1 MAEFLTVTVLT
12 IGTVFLVLGSI
23 GLVRL
28 PDVLCRMHATT
39 KSTTFGACGL
49 LVAVFLHAGWSPA
62 GLKAVLA
69 IGFLLLTA
77 PVGAH
82 MIARAAYRG
91 RVPLAD
97 RTIVDELRPVYETHG
112 VWRPGE
118 EPRGEVIYRPE
129 DLG

>member
-1 MAEFLTVTVLT
+1 LREILVLT
-12 IGTVFLVLGSI
+12 FLAIGTFFLLLGSW

-28 PDVLCRMHATT
+28 PDVLCRLHATT

-49 LVAVFLHAGWSPA
+49 LLAAALDAGWAEVGFKSLLA
-62 GLKAVLA
+62 AV
-69 IGFLLLTA
+69 FLLLTA

-97 RTIVDELRPVYETHG
+97 RTTIDELKPIYETLG
-112 VWRPGE
+112 FWSEGQ
-118 EPRGEVIYRPE
+118 RGPTEVIYRSE
-129 DLG
+129 DLE

>member
-1 MAEFLTVTVLT
+1 MVAALGVGTLFLL
-12 IGTVFLVLGSI
+12 LGSY

-49 LVAVFLHAGWSPA
+49 LVAALVDAGWSA
-62 GLKAVLA
+62 VGLKAFLA
-69 IGFLLLTA
+69 IVFLLLTA

-91 RVPLAD
+91 RVPLAPRIAFD
-97 RTIVDELRPVYETHG
+97 DLKPVYEEHG
-112 VWRPGE
+112 LWPAEGAAK
-118 EPRGEVIYRPE
+118 GEVTYRPE
-129 DLG
+129 DLT

>member
-1 MAEFLTVTVLT
+1 MGELLTVAARAL
-12 IGTVFLVLGSI
+12 GTGFLLLGSV

-28 PDVLCRMHATT
+28 PDVLCRLHATT

-49 LVAVFLHAGWSPA
+49 LLAVLLQAGWSAA
-62 GLKAVLA
+62 GLKALLA

-97 RTIVDELRPVYETHG
+97 RTIVDELKPVYEAHG
-112 VWRPGE
+112 IWRSGE
-118 EPRGEVIYRPE
+118 EPPGEVTYRPE
-129 DLG
+129 DLP

>member
-1 MAEFLTVTVLT
+1 MREVLVVAALGVGTGFL
-12 IGTVFLVLGSI
+12 FLGSV

-49 LVAVFLHAGWSPA
+49 LLAALLHAGWSPA
-62 GLKAVLA
+62 GLKALLA
-69 IGFLLLTA
+69 VVFLLLTA

-91 RVPLAD
+91 RVPLAR
-97 RTIVDELRPVYETHG
+97 RTAFDELKPVYEEHG
-112 VWRPGE
+112 LWRAAKTGE
-118 EPRGEVIYRPE
+118 AEVVYRPE
-129 DLG
+129 DLR

>member
-1 MAEFLTVTVLT
+1 MGELLTVTALA
-12 IGTVFLVLGSI
+12 IGTFFLLLGSV
-23 GLVRL
+23 GLLRL

-49 LVAVFLHAGWSPA
+49 LLAVLFSTGWSA
-62 GLKAVLA
+62 AAFKAVLA

-77 PVGAH
+77 PIGAH

-91 RVPLAD
+91 RVPLD
-97 RTIVDELRPVYETHG
+97 ERTIVDELKPVYEAHG
-112 VWRPGE
+112 IWRPGE
-118 EPRGEVIYRPE
+118 EPVGEVVYRPE

>member
-1 MAEFLTVTVLT
+1 MGEFLTMTALTV
-12 IGTVFLVLGSI
+12 GTVFLLLGSV

-49 LVAVFLHAGWSPA
+49 LLAVLLHAGWSQA

-69 IGFLLLTA
+69 TGFLLLTA

-91 RVPLAD
+91 RVPLAE
-97 RTIVDELRPVYETHG
+97 RTIVDELRPVYEAHG

-118 EPRGEVIYRPE
+118 EPPGEVIYRPE
-129 DLG
+129 DLA

>member
-1 MAEFLTVTVLT
+1 MVAALGVGTFFLL
-12 IGTVFLVLGSI
+12 LGSY

-49 LVAVFLHAGWSPA
+49 LVAAVVDAGFSA
-62 GLKAVLA
+62 VGLKAFLA
-69 IGFLLLTA
+69 IVFLLLTA

-91 RVPLAD
+91 RVPLAR
-97 RTIVDELRPVYETHG
+97 RTAFDELKPVYEEHG
-112 VWRPGE
+112 LWPTE
-118 EPRGEVIYRPE
+118 ARGEGEVAYRPE
-129 DLG
+129 DLR

>member
-1 MAEFLTVTVLT
+1 MGELLVVTFLA
-12 IGTVFLVLGSI
+12 IGTFFLLLGSW

-49 LVAVFLHAGWSPA
+49 LLAAALDSGWFEVGFKSLLAV
-62 GLKAVLA
+62 V
-69 IGFLLLTA
+69 FLLLTA

-97 RTIVDELRPVYETHG
+97 RTAIDELKPVYETLG
-112 VWRPGE
+112 FWTDGRRSPGE
-118 EPRGEVIYRPE
+118 VVYRAE
-129 DLG
+129 DLQ